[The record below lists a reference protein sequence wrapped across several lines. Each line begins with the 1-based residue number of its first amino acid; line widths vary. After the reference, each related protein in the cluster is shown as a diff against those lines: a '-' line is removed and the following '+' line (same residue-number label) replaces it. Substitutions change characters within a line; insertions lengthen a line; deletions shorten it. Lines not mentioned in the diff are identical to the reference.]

1 MSAKGKGSLTM
12 MMVRRAMASF
22 LARMLA
28 EISLE
33 SVGMSASTQFEKGK
47 NFLHLC
53 CCQGL
58 ESSNLERKLV
68 HEGSNGFSWVE
79 WGFRRVYSGSRGFR
93 RVHSGLR

>member
-47 NFLHLC
+47 NFLHLTLLPRP
-53 CCQGL
+53 GNVKTGTNI
-58 ESSNLERKLV
+58 SS
-68 HEGSNGFSWVE
+68 
-79 WGFRRVYSGSRGFR
+79 
-93 RVHSGLR
+93 